1 MKAIDN
7 ILTRNSPLELSP
19 PVPNEKQMELVYKAA
34 FRAPDHA
41 LLKPS
46 RFIQLT
52 DKGIDKLSEIF
63 FNYGKNNIENI
74 SDEKLSKFKNAPYR
88 APMIIVLVSSITNHQ
103 SVPEHEQMFSTA
115 ASAQNI
121 LLALHAIGFA
131 GIWRTGVFA
140 MNTYIEKSLGLKIN
154 QKIIG
159 YLYVG
164 TPTGKS
170 KKISETNIR
179 KFVTKIE

>member
-7 ILTRNSPLELSP
+7 ILTRNSPLELSSP
-19 PVPNEKQMELVYKAA
+19 IPDEKQMELIYKAA

-52 DKGIDKLSEIF
+52 GKGIDKLSEIF
-63 FNYGKNNIENI
+63 FNYGKNNIKDITE
-74 SDEKLSKFKNAPYR
+74 EKLTKFKNAPYR
-88 APMIIVLVSSITNHQ
+88 APMIIILISNITDHPL
-103 SVPEHEQMFSTA
+103 VPEHEQMFSTA

-131 GIWRTGVFA
+131 GVWRTGVFA
-140 MNTYIEKSLGLKIN
+140 MNTVIEGSLGLEKN

-164 TPTGKS
+164 TPTGKV
-170 KKISETNIR
+170 KKIPKINIH